1 MTSEEKNEL
10 LLCIN
15 MRICVIETGDPVLRA
30 ADLQAQLK
38 SASGD
43 EKVRLARQVRALS
56 SSQMKLI
63 LLLEGLA
70 EKIAKARTEP

>member
-15 MRICVIETGDPVLRA
+15 TRICVIETGDPVLRA
-30 ADLQAQLK
+30 VDLHEQVET
-38 SASGD
+38 ASGS
-43 EKVRLARQVRALS
+43 ERERLARQIRPLS

-63 LLLEGLA
+63 LMLEGLA
-70 EKIAKARTEP
+70 EKITKARTEG